1 MGRDRRRARSARSIS
16 ITQRRDVVVVVVPST
31 AQRHDFVIFKG
42 VACFVYKCVCGR
54 ARASWASVYVIIFT
68 RGHVDRIEKRYRVWF

>member
-31 AQRHDFVIFKG
+31 AHNAASFVIFEG
-42 VACFVYKCVCGR
+42 VARVLCVICEGVYMCVCVS
-54 ARASWASVYVIIFT
+54 ASWASVLLLFL
-68 RGHVDRIEKRYRVWF
+68 

>member
-31 AQRHDFVIFKG
+31 AQRHDFVIFEG
-42 VACFVYKCVCGR
+42 VACVVCECVCGCE
-54 ARASWASVYVIIFT
+54 RASWASVFVIIFI
-68 RGHVDRIEKRYRVWF
+68 RGHDYI

>member
-31 AQRHDFVIFKG
+31 AQRHDFVIFEG
-42 VACFVYKCVCGR
+42 VACVVCERVCGR
-54 ARASWASVYVIIFT
+54 ARARELGKCVCYYFYKGT
-68 RGHVDRIEKRYRVWF
+68 QL